1 MGDRMALSAGTTGAA
16 ENTETPA
23 MMQQAKATKR
33 TKTPVEVFNGSSSK
47 LAKLGGL
54 IDYVG
59 ERIEASDFVVVL
71 GSGSPGMPGGEIA
84 PTQFEVIRSVYR
96 MSRNDAKMSLRRLFL
111 YFLMRYDDFSIEE
124 SQMTTDSSSG
134 IRVRFASDASS
145 SDSDDDGV

>member
-1 MGDRMALSAGTTGAA
+1 MALSAGATGAA
-16 ENTETPA
+16 EKTEMPA

-59 ERIEASDFVVVL
+59 ERIEGSDFVVSL
-71 GSGSPGMPGGEIA
+71 GGGGGGEVV

-96 MSRNDAKMSLRRLFL
+96 MSRSDAKTNLRRLFL

-124 SQMTTDSSSG
+124 SAMTTDSSSG

-145 SDSDDDGV
+145 SDSDEAGV

>member
-1 MGDRMALSAGTTGAA
+1 MALSAGTTGAA
-16 ENTETPA
+16 EKTETPA
-23 MMQQAKATKR
+23 TMQPAKATKR

>member
-1 MGDRMALSAGTTGAA
+1 MALSAGTTGAA
-16 ENTETPA
+16 EKTETPT
-23 MMQQAKATKR
+23 MMQPAKATKR

-59 ERIEASDFVVVL
+59 ERIEASDFVVSL
-71 GSGSPGMPGGEIA
+71 GGGGGGEVV

-96 MSRNDAKMSLRRLFL
+96 MSRSDAKTNLRRLFL

-124 SQMTTDSSSG
+124 SAMTTDSSSG

-145 SDSDDDGV
+145 SDSDEAGV

>member
-16 ENTETPA
+16 EKTEMPT

-71 GSGSPGMPGGEIA
+71 GSGSPGGEIA

>member
-16 ENTETPA
+16 EKTETPA
-23 MMQQAKATKR
+23 TMQQAKATKR

-71 GSGSPGMPGGEIA
+71 GSGSPGGEIA

>member
-1 MGDRMALSAGTTGAA
+1 MALSAGTTGAA
-16 ENTETPA
+16 EKTEMPA
-23 MMQQAKATKR
+23 MMQPAKATKR

-71 GSGSPGMPGGEIA
+71 GSGSPGMPGGRGGEIA

>member
-1 MGDRMALSAGTTGAA
+1 MALSAGTTGAA

-23 MMQQAKATKR
+23 TMQQAKATKR

-71 GSGSPGMPGGEIA
+71 GCGSSP
-84 PTQFEVIRSVYR
+84 EVKLPPP
-96 MSRNDAKMSLRRLFL
+96 NLR
-111 YFLMRYDDFSIEE
+111 
-124 SQMTTDSSSG
+124 
-134 IRVRFASDASS
+134 
-145 SDSDDDGV
+145 

>member
-1 MGDRMALSAGTTGAA
+1 MALSAGTTGAA
-16 ENTETPA
+16 EKTETPA
-23 MMQQAKATKR
+23 TMQPAKATKR

-71 GSGSPGMPGGEIA
+71 GSGSPESA

>member
-1 MGDRMALSAGTTGAA
+1 MALSAGTTGAA
-16 ENTETPA
+16 EKTEMPA
-23 MMQQAKATKR
+23 MMQQTKATKR
-33 TKTPVEVFNGSSSK
+33 TKNPVEVFNGSSSK

-59 ERIEASDFVVVL
+59 ERIEGSDFVVVL

-111 YFLMRYDDFSIEE
+111 YFLMRYDDFRIEE

-145 SDSDDDGV
+145 SDSDDDGVWGG

>member
-1 MGDRMALSAGTTGAA
+1 MALSAGTTGAA
-16 ENTETPA
+16 EKTETPA
-23 MMQQAKATKR
+23 TMQPAKATKR

-71 GSGSPGMPGGEIA
+71 GSGLPGGEIA